1 LCRFALCIYLR
12 LRATTFPLDSSGR
25 VVDSFAN
32 DLVADFS
39 RLIVNRYLRIDILF
53 VWLITA

>member
-1 LCRFALCIYLR
+1 
-12 LRATTFPLDSSGR
+12 
-25 VVDSFAN
+25 VDSFAN